1 MLNNLAPLA
10 AVLLPLV
17 TAQNP
22 VPIQVIPGN
31 LQVNPIANV
40 PALPIFQPSGVSSV
54 IAALP
59 FDRVAPTDT
68 STASPS
74 SASPAS
80 TTSGS
85 DISTSTATETSTLT
99 ASSSSSEIDSE
110 TTTTP
115 LSTSTLTSSDV
126 STSTSFFTT
135 TVVSSTPTFTSTSTS
150 MAMGNSTVVVRTSTS
165 GPAVVTSDVRTP
177 IRPPPAIKTE
187 GSGAGGR
194 ADGRMGIETI
204 CLLMSAAFGFFVFA

>member
-17 TAQNP
+17 TAQNA

-59 FDRVAPTDT
+59 FNRVAPTD
-68 STASPS
+68 
-74 SASPAS
+74 ASPAS
-80 TTSGS
+80 TTPGS

-99 ASSSSSEIDSE
+99 ASSSSSESDSE
-110 TTTTP
+110 TTTTA

-150 MAMGNSTVVVRTSTS
+150 TRMMNSTVIIRTSTS

-177 IRPPPAIKTE
+177 IRTPPAVKTE